1 MIAKHYIRCE
11 GLKKLRSTF
20 KDISRKDEVVESELK
35 CSKVCLFGGKKTPR
49 GNQRQRY
56 ELADELK
63 IRLLRARDVK

>member
-1 MIAKHYIRCE
+1 VIAKRCIRCE

-20 KDISRKDEVVESELK
+20 KDILRKDEIVESELK
-35 CSKVCLFGGKKTPR
+35 CLKVCLFGGKKTPR

-63 IRLLRARDVK
+63 IRLPRARDVK